1 MPIRSWQRKLSITWD
16 WNWERLLLANSTF
29 YVGKTYDIAE
39 ADTVEA
45 IQSHI
50 SNNGS
55 KIEKKFEEMKQQSIE
70 KMENISPKINGELS
84 FASENKEYYANTKY
98 TNPQDIKDAN
108 GKILYK
114 AGYAFEPMDYISLPY
129 SIVFINANRKSELKW
144 LQESGMLN
152 SAQYRIL
159 ITSGKYTD
167 ASKALGQHV
176 FLANDQIISRMNIKA
191 TPSIASQEKN
201 RLKIKEVCIEC
212 N

>member
-1 MPIRSWQRKLSITWD
+1 MMLRLGIVPFLAST
-16 WNWERLLLANSTF
+16 LLLANSTF

>member
-1 MPIRSWQRKLSITWD
+1 MMLRLGIVPFLAST
-16 WNWERLLLANSTF
+16 LLLANSTF

-39 ADTVEA
+39 ADMVEA

-114 AGYAFEPMDYISLPY
+114 AGYTFEPMDYISLPY

-201 RLKIKEVCIEC
+201 RLKIKEVCVEC